1 MNHLP
6 FDWSDAVDDNH
17 VVAHFIGGSWD
28 GKTYAIPLVPEWRIT
43 SIPKEHKFKYI
54 NKNPMTDPSKLL
66 SYDIAVYRKIIHVGK
81 EAIYWLSRIEK
92 SDE

>member
-17 VVAHFIGGSWD
+17 VVAHFIGGAWD
-28 GKTYAIPLVPEWRIT
+28 GKTYAIPKVPEWHVASLPAPRW
-43 SIPKEHKFKYI
+43 KFF
-54 NKNPMTDPSKLL
+54 NKPPEELV
-66 SYDIAVYRKIIHVGK
+66 SYDILIYRAIICVGK
-81 EAIYWLSRIEK
+81 EAIYWLSRTEK

>member
-28 GKTYAIPLVPEWRIT
+28 GKTYAIPCVPEWKIA
-43 SIPKEHKFKYI
+43 SLPALSMKSLEKVSPKKY
-54 NKNPMTDPSKLL
+54 
-66 SYDIAVYRKIIHVGK
+66 YDVAVYRKIIRVGK

-92 SDE
+92 ADE